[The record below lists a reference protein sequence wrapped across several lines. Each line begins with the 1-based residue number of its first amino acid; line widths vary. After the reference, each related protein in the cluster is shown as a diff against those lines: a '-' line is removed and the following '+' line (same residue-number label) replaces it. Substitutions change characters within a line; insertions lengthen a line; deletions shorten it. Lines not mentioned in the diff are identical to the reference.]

1 MAFFYDV
8 VTIGSATRD
17 AVAKSDAFMV
27 AKNKGGGLEES
38 LVLPLGSKINI
49 DGLFF
54 GTGGA
59 GTNTAVTFARQRFKT
74 ATIVNVGDDIRG
86 QEIKNELKHEGV
98 IVRLIMIDPAMLT
111 GYSIILEPPSG
122 ERVIL
127 RHRGANDGLRGS
139 RIPFSRIRTKWLYLT
154 SLSGDISIL
163 KGALRLK
170 KKYGTRIAWNP
181 GGVDLALGFRKLAPF
196 LNMIDVFII
205 NQEEAAGLLNI
216 PYRRVE
222 KIFKKFDDVIDGVA
236 VMTMGP
242 KGVYVSD
249 GKTLWRVGIYKEKS
263 VVDRT
268 GAGDSFGS
276 GFVSGLM
283 RRARMGK
290 KINTLWSDG
299 DILYALRLGS
309 ANATS
314 KVEHLGT
321 KAGLLTKKQF
331 ETQGRWKT
339 LSFSSVK
346 IKI

>member
-17 AVAKSDAFMV
+17 AVAKSKAFAV
-27 AKNKGGGLEES
+27 VTNKGRGIEES

-49 DGLFF
+49 DRLFF

-59 GTNTAVTFARQRFKT
+59 GTNTAVTFARQQFKT
-74 ATIVNVGDDIRG
+74 AAIVNVGDDIRG
-86 QEIKNELKHEGV
+86 QEIKNELKREGV
-98 IVRLIMIDPAMLT
+98 TMRFILTDPALFT

-139 RIPFSRIRTKWLYLT
+139 CIPFSQIRTKWLYLT
-154 SLSGDISIL
+154 SLSGDTSIL
-163 KGALRLK
+163 KGAVRLK

-181 GGVDLALGFRKLAPF
+181 GGVDLALGFKKLAPF
-196 LNMIDVFII
+196 LNMMDVFIV
-205 NQEEAAGLLNI
+205 NQEEAAGLLGI
-216 PYRRVE
+216 PYKNVE
-222 KIFKKFDDVIDGVA
+222 KIFKKFDDIIDGVA

-283 RRARMGK
+283 RRSPTGK
-290 KINTLWSDG
+290 KINAAWSDG
-299 DILYALRLGS
+299 DILYALQLGS

-314 KVEHLGT
+314 KVEHLGA

-331 ETQGRWKT
+331 ETQRRWKT
-339 LSFSSVK
+339 LSFSAVK
-346 IKI
+346 IKT